1 VEYYADGSVTSANR
15 SAASR
20 ISTASL
26 PAAGARRHLLAGDGG
41 AGFRRLASGCG
52 SEGPQGQRGARRL
65 GVSRGRLCWLVLE
78 RVIRIRV
85 GLRTVGEVLDRS
97 ATPPERRN
105 QTASRAGRARSR
117 AAGAAE
123 AVDAV
128 HQGEQRISEERD
140 RLVRHGE
147 DRADPGDRRSPRAP
161 CTWFHPPRKRWLCR
175 GADDRICV
183 PRSLVAR
190 KRFGDVSITLAA
202 GAPLSLCHELGY
214 PFRSTRRPWPLR
226 SRQEGVRVP
235 LVETTQ
241 EGGRASLEAAD
252 RASSAG
258 FVLDTQAIS
267 GGSKWI
273 ANCHESTRQ
282 VVSA

>member
-1 VEYYADGSVTSANR
+1 MEYYADGSVTSANR

-161 CTWFHPPRKRWLCR
+161 CTWFHPRGNAGYVAAQTIVFVYPARSWRVSALATFRSRSPPAPRYPFATSWAIHFAPL
-175 GADDRICV
+175 
-183 PRSLVAR
+183 
-190 KRFGDVSITLAA
+190 
-202 GAPLSLCHELGY
+202 GAP
-214 PFRSTRRPWPLR
+214 
-226 SRQEGVRVP
+226 
-235 LVETTQ
+235 
-241 EGGRASLEAAD
+241 GRFV
-252 RASSAG
+252 AG
-258 FVLDTQAIS
+258 KR
-267 GGSKWI
+267 G
-273 ANCHESTRQ
+273 
-282 VVSA
+282 